1 MIRKQQTI
9 NPSHH
14 HISRKILLEITLSLV
29 LVSIL
34 ALSLVLW
41 LAGDSVEG
49 LAAHLLTR
57 DEQVIAAYLKQEGIW
72 RGLLSVMVIEI
83 VQVISIIIPGSA
95 VQAAAGIIY
104 VWWEAFLACYIGFI
118 CGHSLT
124 FFIVRRTR
132 AWNGKFVEKFVKSSE
147 AEASLED
154 ELLLPATKRGL
165 VYGMMRK
172 MRTSNPVFVVM
183 LSCFTPGLPNG
194 FIPHIAARTGITGR
208 GFVLAVAAS
217 SWLQILCNCLA
228 GHFLLRGNYTFMA
241 LSIIVQLIVTLLI
254 AQKRE
259 WLLER
264 IPSRFTISIK

>member
-1 MIRKQQTI
+1 MIRKRQTEAII
-9 NPSHH
+9 NHRT
-14 HISRKILLEITLSLV
+14 SRKILFEITFCLVFVVFLSLC
-29 LVSIL
+29 
-34 ALSLVLW
+34 LVLW

-57 DEQVIAAYLKQEGIW
+57 DEQVISAYLKQEGIW
-72 RGLLSVMVIEI
+72 RGLLSVMVVEI
-83 VQVISIIIPGSA
+83 VQVISIIIPGIA
-95 VQAAAGIIY
+95 VQIAAGIIY
-104 VWWEAFLACYIGFI
+104 VWWKAFLACYVGFI
-118 CGHSLT
+118 CGHSLV

-132 AWNGKFVEKFVKSSE
+132 ARNGQFVEKYIKSSAV

-154 ELLLPATKRGL
+154 EMLLPAAKRGL
-165 VYGMMRK
+165 VQGMMRK

-228 GHFLLRGNYTFMA
+228 GHFLLRGDYTFMA

-254 AQKRE
+254 AKK
-259 WLLER
+259 
-264 IPSRFTISIK
+264 T